1 MDKQQLS
8 KDILKLVGGEE
19 NIDQVT
25 HCMTRLRFNL
35 NDNSKADKKT
45 LQNTPGVMGVM
56 INGGQFQII
65 IGNEVPKV
73 YNALVGN
80 MSKSPDGDTNVST
93 ETKQK
98 KNPLSALFDFI
109 SGVFTPI
116 LPAITGAGMIKGIV
130 ALLVT
135 LGWMSETSST
145 YQILSAIGDGAFYFL
160 PIILGIST
168 ARKLGSNMYIGAAI
182 GASVLHPTITALL
195 GTGEDVTFAGLP
207 VVAAT
212 YSSSVIPIL
221 IAVWLASYVEKAV
234 DKVTHASLKLI
245 VVPTVTLLVIVP
257 VTLIAVGPLGV
268 IIGNGLTDGFSWLF
282 NNTGLFA
289 GLIIGGTFSLLIIT
303 GMHYALVPIMIGS
316 IATLGYDY
324 LIPMMMVANFAQAG
338 SALGV
343 SLKSKNK
350 QTRSLAMSTS
360 VTAFMG
366 ITEPAMYGVN
376 MKYKKPFI
384 AALIG
389 AGIGGAFMSLFHTK
403 AYVIGGLAGLSGIPM
418 ILGGTFVYAVI
429 GLLIGTVAA
438 VVLTYILGFKEE
450 TAVEAPEAKQVDTAE
465 GKAVNL
471 QAAATNETG
480 SAASVKIVGEEV
492 SAEDQEVY
500 SPITGEVKPLS
511 AVNDPAFSE
520 EIMGQGFAIQPS
532 EGRVV
537 SPINGTVFS
546 LSKSGHAI
554 GLVSDSGAE
563 ILIHIGIDTVKLK
576 GQFFSPK
583 VQAGARVSVGDLLME
598 FDREEIDKAG
608 YETIT
613 PVIVT
618 NMHQYGAIQSAG
630 KTNVRETELIYTA
643 KAL

>member
-35 NDNSKADKKT
+35 NDNKKADKAT
-45 LQNTPGVMGVM
+45 LKNTPGVMGVM
-56 INGGQFQII
+56 ENGGQFQVI
-65 IGNEVPKV
+65 IGNDVPVV

-80 MSKSPDGDTNVST
+80 MSKSPDAKPAASS
-93 ETKQK
+93 ETSKK
-98 KNPLSALFDFI
+98 KNPLSAVFDFI

-116 LPAITGAGMIKGIV
+116 LPAITGAGMLKGIV
-130 ALLVT
+130 ALLLT
-135 LGWMSETSST
+135 FGWIDATSST
-145 YQILSAIGDGAFYFL
+145 YIILSAIGDGAFYFL

-182 GASVLHPTITALL
+182 GASVMHPTITALL
-195 GTGEDVTFAGLP
+195 APGENVSFIGLP

-212 YSSSVIPIL
+212 YASSVIPIL
-221 IAVWLASYVEKAV
+221 IAIWLASYVEKAI

-245 VVPTVTLLVIVP
+245 VVPTVTLLIIVP
-257 VTLIAVGPLGV
+257 VMMIAVGPLGV
-268 IIGNGLTDGFSWLF
+268 IIGNGLTDGINWLF
-282 NNTGLFA
+282 NNAGLFA
-289 GLIIGGTFSLLIIT
+289 GLLVGGTFSLLIIT

-316 IATLGYDY
+316 IATLGFDY
-324 LIPMMMVANFAQAG
+324 LIPLMMVANFAQAG

-350 QTRSLAMSTS
+350 QIKSMSASTG
-360 VTAFMG
+360 VTALMG

-376 MKYKKPFI
+376 MRFKKPFV

-389 AGIGGAFMSLFHTK
+389 AAISGAFISFFQTK
-403 AYVIGGLAGLSGIPM
+403 AYVMGGLAGLSGIPM
-418 ILGGTFVYAVI
+418 IIGPTFVYA
-429 GLLIGTVAA
+429 LIGIIIA
-438 VVLTYILGFKEE
+438 VVVSAVLTYILGFEDVPE
-450 TAVEAPEAKQVDTAE
+450 AAAAATPSAEPVTPIAADVNSSASAVTAVEET
-465 GKAVNL
+465 KAL
-471 QAAATNETG
+471 
-480 SAASVKIVGEEV
+480 
-492 SAEDQEVY
+492 DQDVF

-511 AVNDPAFSE
+511 EVPDPAFSE
-520 EIMGQGFAIQPS
+520 EIMGKGFAIQPS

-554 GLVSDSGAE
+554 GLVSDNGAE
-563 ILIHIGIDTVKLK
+563 MLIHIGIDTVKLK

-583 VQAGARVSVGDLLME
+583 VQAGAKVAVGDVLME
-598 FDREEIDKAG
+598 FDREEIEKAG
-608 YETIT
+608 YTTIT
-613 PVIVT
+613 PVIIT
-618 NMHQYGAIQSAG
+618 NMHQYNTIESAG
-630 KTNVRETELIYTA
+630 RTTIKEQELLFTA
-643 KAL
+643 KA

>member
-1 MDKQQLS
+1 MDQQQLS
-8 KDILKLVGGEE
+8 KEILKLVGGEN

-35 NDNSKADKKT
+35 NDNDKADKKA

-56 INGGQFQII
+56 VNGGQFQVI

-73 YNALVGN
+73 YNALLGN
-80 MSKSPDGDTNVST
+80 MSKSPDAGAT
-93 ETKQK
+93 EPAEDKKK

-135 LGWMSETSST
+135 LGWMGDTSST

-160 PIILGIST
+160 PIILAISA
-168 ARKLGSNMYIGAAI
+168 ARKLGSNIYIGAAI
-182 GASVLHPTITALL
+182 GASLLHPTITALL
-195 GTGEDVTFAGLP
+195 ESGESITFANLP
-207 VVAAT
+207 VIAAT

-221 IAVWLASYVEKAV
+221 IAVWLASYVEKAI
-234 DKVTHASLKLI
+234 DKITHASLKLI

-268 IIGNGLTDGFSWLF
+268 ILGDGLTGGFSWLF
-282 NNTGLFA
+282 DNAGLFA
-289 GLIIGGTFSLLIIT
+289 GLIVGGTFSLLIIT
-303 GMHYALVPIMIGS
+303 GMHYALVPIMIAS

-343 SLKSKNK
+343 SLKSRNK
-350 QTRSLAMSTS
+350 QMKSLAMSTS
-360 VTAFMG
+360 ITAFMG

-376 MKYKKPFI
+376 MRFKKPFI

-389 AGIGGAFMSLFHTK
+389 AGVGGAFMSLFHTK
-403 AYVIGGLAGLSGIPM
+403 AYVIGGLAGLAGIPM
-418 ILGGTFVYAVI
+418 VLGETVVYAFI
-429 GLLIGTVAA
+429 GFIIAIVVSAA
-438 VVLTYILGFKEE
+438 LTYILGFDE
-450 TAVEAPEAKQVDTAE
+450 
-465 GKAVNL
+465 
-471 QAAATNETG
+471 G
-480 SAASVKIVGEEV
+480 SAAAEPAQEQQVSEAQVEETSVQTAV
-492 SAEDQEVY
+492 SAHETTEEAKPQDQEVF

-520 EIMGQGFAIQPS
+520 EIMGKGFAIQPA

-537 SPINGTVFS
+537 SPVNGTVFS

-554 GLVSDSGAE
+554 GLVSDNGAE
-563 ILIHIGIDTVKLK
+563 MLIHIGIDTVKLK

-583 VQAGARVSVGDLLME
+583 VQAGTKVSVGDLLME
-598 FDREEIDKAG
+598 FDRVEIEKAG
-608 YETIT
+608 YDTIT
-613 PVIVT
+613 PVIIT
-618 NMHQYGAIQSAG
+618 NMYQYASIESAG
-630 KTNVRETELIYTA
+630 KTNVNESELIYTA
-643 KAL
+643 KA

>member
-35 NDNSKADKKT
+35 NDNKKADKAT
-45 LQNTPGVMGVM
+45 LKNTPGVMGVM
-56 INGGQFQII
+56 ENGGQFQVI
-65 IGNEVPKV
+65 IGNDVPVV

-80 MSKSPDGDTNVST
+80 MSKSPDAKPAASSGTS
-93 ETKQK
+93 KK
-98 KNPLSALFDFI
+98 KNPLSAVFDFI

-116 LPAITGAGMIKGIV
+116 LPAITGAGMLKGIV
-130 ALLVT
+130 ALLLT
-135 LGWMSETSST
+135 FGWIDATSST
-145 YQILSAIGDGAFYFL
+145 YIILSAIGDGAFYFL

-182 GASVLHPTITALL
+182 GASVMHPTITALL
-195 GTGEDVTFAGLP
+195 APGENVTFIGLP

-212 YSSSVIPIL
+212 YASSVIPIL
-221 IAVWLASYVEKAV
+221 IAIWLASYVEKAI

-245 VVPTVTLLVIVP
+245 VVPTVTLLIIVP
-257 VTLIAVGPLGV
+257 VMMIAVGPLGV
-268 IIGNGLTDGFSWLF
+268 IIGNGLTDGINWLF
-282 NNTGLFA
+282 NNAGLFA
-289 GLIIGGTFSLLIIT
+289 GLLVGGAFSLLIIT

-324 LIPMMMVANFAQAG
+324 LIPLMMMANFAQAG

-350 QTRSLAMSTS
+350 QIKSLSASTG
-360 VTAFMG
+360 VTALMG

-376 MKYKKPFI
+376 MRFKKPFV

-389 AGIGGAFMSLFHTK
+389 AAISGAFVSFFQTK

-418 ILGGTFVYAVI
+418 IIGPTFVYA
-429 GLLIGTVAA
+429 LIGIVIA
-438 VVLTYILGFKEE
+438 VVVSAILTYILGFEDVPE
-450 TAVEAPEAKQVDTAE
+450 AVPAAEATPAAEPTTPAATTSASAVTAVE
-465 GKAVNL
+465 
-471 QAAATNETG
+471 ETK
-480 SAASVKIVGEEV
+480 VL
-492 SAEDQEVY
+492 DQDVF

-511 AVNDPAFSE
+511 EVPDPAFSE
-520 EIMGQGFAIQPS
+520 EIMGKGFAIQPS

-554 GLVSDSGAE
+554 GLVSDNGAE
-563 ILIHIGIDTVKLK
+563 MLIHIGIDTVKLK

-583 VQAGARVSVGDLLME
+583 VQAGAKVAVGDVLME
-598 FDREEIDKAG
+598 FDREEIEKAG
-608 YETIT
+608 YTTIT
-613 PVIVT
+613 PVIIT
-618 NMHQYGAIQSAG
+618 NMHQYHSIESAG
-630 KTNVRETELIYTA
+630 RTTIKEKELLFTA
-643 KAL
+643 KA

>member
-35 NDNSKADKKT
+35 NDNSKADKAT
-45 LQNTPGVMGVM
+45 LKNTPGVMGVM
-56 INGGQFQII
+56 ENGGQFQVI
-65 IGNEVPKV
+65 IGNDVPVV

-80 MSKSPDGDTNVST
+80 MSKSPDAKPAAAATGG
-93 ETKQK
+93 KK
-98 KNPLSALFDFI
+98 KNPLSAVFDFI

-130 ALLVT
+130 ALLLT
-135 LGWMSETSST
+135 FGWIDETSST
-145 YQILSAIGDGAFYFL
+145 YIILSAIGDGAFYFL

-182 GASVLHPTITALL
+182 GASVMHPTITALL
-195 GTGEDVTFAGLP
+195 APGENVSFIGLP

-212 YSSSVIPIL
+212 YASSVIPIL
-221 IAVWLASYVEKAV
+221 IAVWLASYVEKAI

-245 VVPTVTLLVIVP
+245 VVPTVTLLIIVP
-257 VTLIAVGPLGV
+257 VMMIAVGPLGV
-268 IIGNGLTDGFSWLF
+268 IIGNGLTDGINWLF
-282 NNTGLFA
+282 NNAGLFA
-289 GLIIGGTFSLLIIT
+289 GLLVGGAFSLLIIT

-324 LIPMMMVANFAQAG
+324 LIPLMMVANFAQAG

-350 QTRSLAMSTS
+350 QIKSLSASTG
-360 VTAFMG
+360 VTALMG

-376 MKYKKPFI
+376 MRFKKPFV

-389 AGIGGAFMSLFHTK
+389 AAISGAFVSFFQTK

-418 ILGGTFVYAVI
+418 IIGPTFVYA
-429 GLLIGTVAA
+429 LIGIVIA
-438 VVLTYILGFKEE
+438 VVASAILTYILGFED
-450 TAVEAPEAKQVDTAE
+450 VPEAVP
-465 GKAVNL
+465 
-471 QAAATNETG
+471 AAATTA
-480 SAASVKIVGEEV
+480 SAEPVTPVAADVNSSASAV
-492 SAEDQEVY
+492 SAVEEEKAQDQEVF
-500 SPITGEVKPLS
+500 SPMTGEVKPLS
-511 AVNDPAFSE
+511 DVPDPAFSE
-520 EIMGQGFAIQPS
+520 EIMGKGFAIQPT

-554 GLVSDSGAE
+554 GLVSDNGAE
-563 ILIHIGIDTVKLK
+563 MLIHIGIDTVKLK

-583 VQAGARVSVGDLLME
+583 VQAGAKVAVGDVLME
-598 FDREEIDKAG
+598 FDREEIEKAG
-608 YETIT
+608 YTTIT

-618 NMHQYGAIQSAG
+618 NMHQYESIVSAG
-630 KTNVRETELIYTA
+630 RTAIKEQELLYTA
-643 KAL
+643 KA